1 MEKTIDFYCTV
12 FQNRDNILVSGYSNG
27 EKVFKYL
34 PYEPFLYR
42 ETNKNTGVK
51 SIYGQNLERICFN
64 NISHF
69 YSFLRQNNDI
79 SNMKFYGTESLKM
92 QWISENFDDDIKAD
106 FSKFRKVFIDIET
119 CCELGFPEPSLAPEP
134 INAITYYDSIL
145 KKYYVLTD
153 KEHGLINID
162 DEECIL
168 IQCENEKELLFKFV
182 SIWASNYPDVL
193 SGWNCLNENSNI
205 WLKQKI
211 IPLKMITE
219 GDELEDSK
227 VIKKSLEN
235 TKDEYLIKLS
245 NGSSI
250 SCSKDHIFSCH
261 VSDENKFLNINK
273 IIWEDKTLENMVEC
287 INSNK
292 CVFLMLKKHKNI
304 NNNLT
309 YRQLFLNDISI
320 ISRYQLSDSNG
331 ETINNVNE
339 YLLHNNYININ
350 FNNKNKYHLCL
361 DDEIDNNLCQ
371 CIGLIY
377 TDGSIDKKYNQI
389 TFYNKNLKLM
399 KYIADILDNYKTGNS
414 TKVENIKS
422 FSNSINNKQCSWY
435 NYKISKNNIFG
446 LLLDYMILDDLKNK
460 KINLSNMSL
469 LSTEQ
474 FTSFFSGCVDGDG
487 YVSKKSGIVSLCNY
501 NNDIDNFYE
510 LLTWNG
516 VFSYKS
522 KNEIHIGK
530 FNSNVQF
537 LNKLNLILDY
547 KNENLTK
554 NLITYIKSNNTKQ
567 KSKQIK
573 IKETENYYILRI
585 NNIQKTDNKV
595 KMYDIETNT
604 HYFYT
609 QGIKTHNCSFFDI
622 PYIINRIYK
631 ILGENYVKKLSP
643 FGIVGERKIRTNR
656 GEQQCYDI
664 IGVSEL
670 DYLELYKKFS
680 YGEKPSY
687 SLKYITTLEL
697 GETKLDHE
705 EFASMHLFYKENY
718 QKFIEYNIQ
727 DVKLITKL
735 DERLKYIKLAI
746 QIAYIAK
753 INFRECFSP
762 VITWE
767 SLIYNYLKKQNLYCE
782 STKKEH
788 AGGEYMGAFVKQPVP
803 NVYKWIVS
811 FDLNSLYP
819 SLIRQFNISPE
830 KIYSEP
836 ERNMF
841 LSDIK
846 KIDEETY
853 KKLLNPDLAM
863 ESIINKEINNSY
875 FKENNIS
882 LSGSGYM
889 FKKDSKGFLPS
900 IMEHVYNQRKS
911 IKKEM
916 LMHESNVEK
925 LKAEIHK
932 RGLII

>member
-1 MEKTIDFYCTV
+1 MESYFDFYCTV

-153 KEHGLINID
+153 KEHGTINLD

-182 SIWASNYPDVL
+182 SIWTSNYPDVL
-193 SGWNCLNENSNI
+193 SGWN
-205 WLKQKI
+205 
-211 IPLKMITE
+211 T
-219 GDELEDSK
+219 
-227 VIKKSLEN
+227 
-235 TKDEYLIKLS
+235 
-245 NGSSI
+245 
-250 SCSKDHIFSCH
+250 
-261 VSDENKFLNINK
+261 
-273 IIWEDKTLENMVEC
+273 NM
-287 INSNK
+287 
-292 CVFLMLKKHKNI
+292 
-304 NNNLT
+304 
-309 YRQLFLNDISI
+309 
-320 ISRYQLSDSNG
+320 
-331 ETINNVNE
+331 
-339 YLLHNNYININ
+339 
-350 FNNKNKYHLCL
+350 
-361 DDEIDNNLCQ
+361 
-371 CIGLIY
+371 
-377 TDGSIDKKYNQI
+377 
-389 TFYNKNLKLM
+389 
-399 KYIADILDNYKTGNS
+399 
-414 TKVENIKS
+414 
-422 FSNSINNKQCSWY
+422 
-435 NYKISKNNIFG
+435 
-446 LLLDYMILDDLKNK
+446 
-460 KINLSNMSL
+460 
-469 LSTEQ
+469 
-474 FTSFFSGCVDGDG
+474 
-487 YVSKKSGIVSLCNY
+487 
-501 NNDIDNFYE
+501 
-510 LLTWNG
+510 
-516 VFSYKS
+516 
-522 KNEIHIGK
+522 
-530 FNSNVQF
+530 
-537 LNKLNLILDY
+537 
-547 KNENLTK
+547 
-554 NLITYIKSNNTKQ
+554 
-567 KSKQIK
+567 
-573 IKETENYYILRI
+573 
-585 NNIQKTDNKV
+585 
-595 KMYDIETNT
+595 
-604 HYFYT
+604 
-609 QGIKTHNCSFFDI
+609 FDI

-664 IGVSEL
+664 IGVSDL

-836 ERNMF
+836 ERNVF

-846 KIDEETY
+846 KIDEDTY